1 MTDSEAR
8 EPRQLRLALLALA
21 GLGLAGTAVE
31 LVLERHWDGLEQ
43 LVPWPFLAAG
53 VVSLV
58 LLSIRPGAAS
68 VRVARLLAAALFIGA
83 SVGIWRHVAANYDA
97 GFLDFR
103 YADRWPS
110 MSGLDRWW
118 HAATKS
124 VGPAPVLAPGV
135 LAQVGLALLFATVR
149 HPALRSHAEE
159 KSTIG

>member
-1 MTDSEAR
+1 VNQPPDEAR
-8 EPRQLRLALLALA
+8 PLRLALLALA
-21 GLGLAGTAVE
+21 GLGLLGTAVE

-43 LVPWPFLAAG
+43 LIPWPFLAIG
-53 VVSLV
+53 TVSLI
-58 LLSIRPGAAS
+58 LLVVHPGRGT
-68 VRVARLLAAALFIGA
+68 VRVARMLATALFIGA

-118 HAATKS
+118 HAATKA

-135 LAQVGLALLFATVR
+135 LAQAGLALLFATLR
-149 HPALRSHAEE
+149 HPASRPNH
-159 KSTIG
+159 